1 MSVSLKERLSP
12 LSVCSNEGDES
23 PTEEKRLS
31 SPIHPYQFRSLSVLN
46 SKDSTPS
53 PSPRED
59 TNCYSPRLPHSICSA
74 DVLALD
80 KNGMD
85 FLCMRLSFRT
95 ERTAR
100 DFFSRMVFAKEEAE
114 ITNLKTVQIEFTCE
128 RMRAIFR
135 NLFRICP
142 PLVKYFEK
150 NWNDLTLAKKQ
161 SLN

>member
-12 LSVCSNEGDES
+12 LSVNSDES
-23 PTEEKRLS
+23 PTEERKLS
-31 SPIHPYQFRSLSVLN
+31 SPIHPYQFRSLSILD
-46 SKDSTPS
+46 SKGNTPS

-95 ERTAR
+95 EHTAR
-100 DFFSRMVFAKEEAE
+100 DFFSSLVFAKEEAK

-142 PLVKYFEK
+142 PLAKYFLK
-150 NWNDLTLAKKQ
+150 NWNDLTLQKNKV
-161 SLN
+161 